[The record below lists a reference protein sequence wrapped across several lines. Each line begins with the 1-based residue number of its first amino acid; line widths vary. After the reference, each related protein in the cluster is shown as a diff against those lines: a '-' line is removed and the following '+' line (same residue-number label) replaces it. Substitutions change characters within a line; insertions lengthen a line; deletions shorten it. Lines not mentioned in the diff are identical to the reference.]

1 MNIGWTTLAS
11 QEDAQKMAAELVDAK
26 LAVCV
31 QTSGPINSYYLWHG
45 TLETAEEYR
54 LTIKFFAAKTEKLE
68 AWLQKNHPYEV
79 PEWMALPADRV
90 GASYKRW
97 AEDEAGVKQAASKL
111 DSHSAKKEVLR
122 LSKQGRNLLRKKRF
136 RDAEKSFLEALELD
150 NKNSYILVGLADT
163 CRELKKFEQAISYY
177 EKVLEF
183 DSVNVFA
190 LRGIGDAY
198 RGILQHKRAIPYWMR
213 YLECNKNDIY
223 VMVRLAES
231 FNKTGNFEKAEAFYL
246 MALKVNKD
254 DKYALLGLGSL
265 YYKVEDDDKALEYF
279 DKLLAMDDSYVAVL
293 TMMGNIYRRR
303 CNYEQASK
311 FYEKA
316 ATLES
321 WNSFALYGLGDCYR
335 GMADLEQA
343 IFWWSKIL
351 ENEPNN
357 QDLLTRVGDAMLSLN
372 KFDNSLE
379 HYMRSL
385 KVGFDL
391 YALLGMSRLHR
402 AQNNYTEAE
411 KCCLEILEKVPD
423 HLRVLEELRSIYRS
437 CGDSEKESEIE
448 DKIAACEG
456 E

>member
-11 QEDAQKMAAELVDAK
+11 LEDAQKMAAELVAER
-26 LAVCV
+26 LAACV
-31 QTSGPINSYYLWHG
+31 QIAGPINSYYLWHG
-45 TLETAEEYR
+45 ELETTEEYR
-54 LTIKFFAAKTEKLE
+54 LTIKFLGAKTEKLE
-68 AWLQKNHPYEV
+68 AWLRENHPYEV
-79 PEWMALPADRV
+79 PQWLAVPADRV
-90 GASYKRW
+90 GTPYKRW
-97 AEDEAGVKQAASKL
+97 AEDEAGVKQVKKM
-111 DSHSAKKEVLR
+111 DGHSAKKEVLR
-122 LSKQGRNLLRKKRF
+122 LSKQGRNFLRKKRF
-136 RDAEKSFLEALELD
+136 QEAEASFMEALELD
-150 NKNSYILVGLADT
+150 DKNSYILVGLADT
-163 CRELKKFEQAISYY
+163 CREMKKFEQAISYY

-231 FNKTGNFEKAEAFYL
+231 FNKTGNFEKAESFYL
-246 MALKVNKD
+246 MAMKVNGE

-279 DKLLAMDDSYVAVL
+279 DKLLALDDSYVAVL
-293 TMMGNIYRRR
+293 TMVGNIYRRR
-303 CNYEQASK
+303 RSYELASQY
-311 FYEKA
+311 YEKA
-316 ATLES
+316 ANLES
-321 WNSFALYGLGDCYR
+321 WNSFALFGLGDCHR

-391 YALLGMSRLHR
+391 YALLGMSRLYR
-402 AQNNYTEAE
+402 TQANFSEAE

-423 HLRVLEELRSIYRS
+423 HARVMEELLAVYQGLGDTDKIAEVEAKIAVLEE
-437 CGDSEKESEIE
+437 K
-448 DKIAACEG
+448 
-456 E
+456 